1 MTRLGDDK
9 VPRRA
14 RPFVLLRGARF
25 ERSVYLGKKIPR
37 FGGAAPCKIA
47 RRGPHDVDIVA
58 DDPTRAWLGEV
69 QSCGG
74 CRERLLDDLLSK
86 RSGHAHPGNDA
97 NLEVWGPGV
106 DVLFNPRP
114 DEDLEASQLHSRR
127 AKEGAVGGDP
137 RLVDRDR

>member
-14 RPFVLLRGARF
+14 RPFVLLRGGRF

-58 DDPTRAWLGEV
+58 DDPTRAWLGGA
-69 QSCGG
+69 QRC
-74 CRERLLDDLLSK
+74 CRGRARLPAFLPPQRHSHPPPLPTTRPRARAPATDLL
-86 RSGHAHPGNDA
+86 
-97 NLEVWGPGV
+97 
-106 DVLFNPRP
+106 
-114 DEDLEASQLHSRR
+114 
-127 AKEGAVGGDP
+127 
-137 RLVDRDR
+137 